1 MGRGI
6 IQGSMV
12 AVGLAG
18 VTASVVMVVG
28 CDERVL
34 VGNMRPA
41 DDMGGYAGGNG
52 RGGSSG
58 IGGAGSGDFAGAGG
72 HSDFGGAGGA
82 VVIIGSGGAGGSGGA
97 IYGTGGT
104 GSGGTGGSSY
114 AGTGGFGIGGAI
126 HIGTGGSFVPP
137 GSSCPTISTQIN
149 QLNPCGHASGLAY
162 SPDGTLLAVAN
173 MDSSAVPMWR
183 LSDGALVRTFDG
195 IAQTNYDVAFSPDG
209 KTLAVVGEPGGSNAV
224 GPTAKIF
231 DVASGALI
239 RTLPT
244 NSGFY
249 TDTVAFSPDGS
260 YIATSGYMGAIDLW
274 RASDGSLVVSIPY
287 PTSVHNVHFSPSGAL
302 LIAGGVDERATI
314 WNVPSG
320 TLAMTL
326 NGIASE
332 MADATFS
339 PDGTQIA
346 STSSDGNGVRIW
358 DAATGALLQ
367 TMSGHANYVSSV
379 VWIFNNVLV
388 SGDWQGNVLVW
399 TRMTGTSFSLY
410 QSLNTG
416 GQVLGIAVS
425 PDKTRIATGAGSP
438 EGFEFFMPLIPGGP

>member
-6 IQGSMV
+6 THGSMV

-18 VTASVVMVVG
+18 VAASVVMVVG

-41 DDMGGYAGGNG
+41 DDMGTYGGSNG

-58 IGGAGSGDFAGAGG
+58 VGGAGSGDFAGAGG
-72 HSDFGGAGGA
+72 GVVIIGTGGAGG
-82 VVIIGSGGAGGSGGA
+82 IGGSSYIGTGGTGFGGY

-104 GSGGTGGSSY
+104 G
-114 AGTGGFGIGGAI
+114 FGGAI
-126 HIGTGGSFVPP
+126 QIGTGGSFVQP
-137 GSSCPTISTQIN
+137 GPSCPTISTALN
-149 QLNPCGHASGLAY
+149 HLNPCGHASGLAY

-195 IAQTNYDVAFSPDG
+195 LAQTNYDVAFSPDG
-209 KTLAVVGEPGGSNAV
+209 KTLAVVGAISGSGN
-224 GPTAKIF
+224 GPNAKIF
-231 DVASGALI
+231 DVASGVLI

-249 TDTVAFSPDGS
+249 ADSVAFSPDGS
-260 YIATSGYMGAIDLW
+260 LIATSGASNAIDLW
-274 RASDGSLVVSIPY
+274 HASDGSLVVSIPY
-287 PTSVHNVHFSPSGAL
+287 PTSVHNVHFSPSGAQ

-367 TMSGHANYVSSV
+367 TMSGHANFVSSV
-379 VWIFNNVLV
+379 VWLFNNVLV

-399 TRMTGTSFSLY
+399 TRMTGTSFSPY